1 MMTPDDSAHQASS
14 EALIAAAAAAGAQAE
29 KAAKKVEAGAKRR
42 AVATQ
47 LWVQS
52 RLGAV
57 GQLGSP
63 EFELAEK
70 PIRCRVREERRSG
83 GRPNPVDC
91 RGDRKNLVCGPLPTD
106 AWSDL

>member
-1 MMTPDDSAHQASS
+1 MMTHDNPDDSAHQASS

-63 EFELAEK
+63 EFEL
-70 PIRCRVREERRSG
+70 
-83 GRPNPVDC
+83 ND
-91 RGDRKNLVCGPLPTD
+91 D
-106 AWSDL
+106 

>member
-1 MMTPDDSAHQASS
+1 MTPDDSAHQASS

-42 AVATQ
+42 AMATQ

-57 GQLGSP
+57 GQLDSP
-63 EFELAEK
+63 DFELAD
-70 PIRCRVREERRSG
+70 
-83 GRPNPVDC
+83 DC
-91 RGDRKNLVCGPLPTD
+91 
-106 AWSDL
+106 

>member
-1 MMTPDDSAHQASS
+1 MMTHDDSAHQASS

-42 AVATQ
+42 AMTTQ

-63 EFELAEK
+63 GFEL
-70 PIRCRVREERRSG
+70 
-83 GRPNPVDC
+83 ND
-91 RGDRKNLVCGPLPTD
+91 D
-106 AWSDL
+106 

>member
-1 MMTPDDSAHQASS
+1 MTPDDSAHQASS

-29 KAAKKVEAGAKRR
+29 KAAKKVEAGAKGAEAKRR
-42 AVATQ
+42 AMATQ

-63 EFELAEK
+63 EFEFAD
-70 PIRCRVREERRSG
+70 
-83 GRPNPVDC
+83 DC
-91 RGDRKNLVCGPLPTD
+91 
-106 AWSDL
+106 